1 MGKKPFKRQR
11 CLSSMGMDARLRAPP
26 PEQNESDKVQNDD
39 AQKPDD
45 DDSEIV
51 PTLEA
56 EPSGDEK
63 EETKEQP
70 SSDDERTTH
79 YHEEKREQKKKKN
92 KKKKKSPSPSS
103 SSSSSSSSSKSSVEV
118 VKVRGARKKV
128 VRPSK
133 DCMACG
139 KPILPGEKQ
148 YGKYRMHVKCGPLQR
163 RALYASQKAFPK
175 AKKQKRASAQ
185 IR

>member
-11 CLSSMGMDARLRAPP
+11 CLSSMGMDARLRAHP

-39 AQKPDD
+39 AQKPGDD
-45 DDSEIV
+45 GSEIV

-92 KKKKKSPSPSS
+92 KKKE
-103 SSSSSSSSSKSSVEV
+103 EV
-118 VKVRGARKKV
+118 AVAVLKLELKL
-128 VRPSK
+128 
-133 DCMACG
+133 
-139 KPILPGEKQ
+139 IE
-148 YGKYRMHVKCGPLQR
+148 LQVQR
-163 RALYASQKAFPK
+163 
-175 AKKQKRASAQ
+175 
-185 IR
+185 